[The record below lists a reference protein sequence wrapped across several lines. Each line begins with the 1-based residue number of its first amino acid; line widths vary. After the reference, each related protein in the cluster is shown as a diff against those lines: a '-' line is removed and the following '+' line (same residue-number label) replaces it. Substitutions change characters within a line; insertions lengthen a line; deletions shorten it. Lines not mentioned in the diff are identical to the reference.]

1 MGIFKEIKKDEYI
14 SLLDASKICD
24 YSQEYLSLRAR
35 QGKLQ
40 ATKLGRNWV
49 TTREWLDE
57 YIKKTEEYKKE
68 HSTKIKKGFRLTPKV
83 LLSLFVALI
92 SLASFWFVA
101 EGKIEKAIGKIMAK
115 TDIVLEDS
123 SDFVY
128 GKVKNLSLATV
139 SESSS
144 DTFFSKLSGNISE
157 ISRDI
162 KEDISFGIYKKTN
175 KIDSSLLAMKIEIDS
190 KLEKFKKGINANFS
204 LKKRKKD
211 VDLVKNI
218 KDGFNSSMVSIKK
231 SLFKKDKKLEIVK
244 GSEKYKEE
252 IDFFEIMKATSDTFL
267 DYTEWLSNES
277 KIVKASKDAI
287 DYLFSLNRKLKEK
300 VVSLVT
306 LRKDISDNI
315 NDIPNKLEQEV
326 RDIVQEEIDN
336 QTTEPEPQQPTT
348 VINNPIKEIQTV
360 VTKTIFDNTYLNA
373 SLDLIWKNFA
383 KYDQSIKNL
392 EDLISKTSHPSAPV
406 YISQGLQVGG
416 NGVFDSLNAQI
427 GSFTNLGAGQ
437 SLTVGDSSSNDS
449 FVSNAVSTF
458 NDTVAISANSSNPAL
473 TLTQNGSGTL
483 LDLGSLFSVGSDG
496 KVIITSTEVPQLQIK
511 YDDSNYSSLVVTANG
526 TTTLNSTGGLILDSA
541 TGEVRIASGNELY
554 TPGGHPI
561 RSSGEVILKEI
572 IPIFGY
578 EVPVQCSTSCASPSS
593 ATTTRIMTEY
603 PFPSAMTGT
612 TRIHKFIIK
621 YATATTTASST
632 FTVRNITDSTTTTF
646 DVPASEDTDLNKTK
660 VYITPTVVVPTDG
673 DDWVLD
679 VSIPSGSTMKIY
691 EIFLSA
697 YDVVD

>member
-1 MGIFKEIKKDEYI
+1 MSENIKKQVKKEDYI
-14 SLLDASKICD
+14 SLLEATEFCD
-24 YSQEYLSLRAR
+24 YSQEYLSLRSR
-35 QGKLQ
+35 QGKLK
-40 ATKLGRNWV
+40 AVKLGRNWV
-49 TTREWLDE
+49 TTKEWLKE
-57 YIKKTEEYKKE
+57 YVDSANSSKNGKHYGEGSELYSVTKNFKGYIP
-68 HSTKIKKGFRLTPKV
+68 KIKALLPFVFAICLLVFSFSAMGKV
-83 LLSLFVALI
+83 ISEDLSSVKKFVGKQAEVFVDGYEDTVLKLADSFYYKAKDI
-92 SLASFWFVA
+92 SLGLASLNEVEDNVFNSTVA
-101 EGKIEKAIGKIMAK
+101 SVKRSGRELNK
-115 TDIVLEDS
+115 DID
-123 SDFVY
+123 
-128 GKVKNLSLATV
+128 KVKEEV
-139 SESSS
+139 SY
-144 DTFFSKLSGNISE
+144 FLGV
-157 ISRDI
+157 DI
-162 KEDISFGIYKKTN
+162 ASVT
-175 KIDSSLLAMKIEIDS
+175 
-190 KLEKFKKGINANFS
+190 
-204 LKKRKKD
+204 
-211 VDLVKNI
+211 
-218 KDGFNSSMVSIKK
+218 
-231 SLFKKDKKLEIVK
+231 
-244 GSEKYKEE
+244 
-252 IDFFEIMKATSDTFL
+252 KATSDTFV
-267 DYTEWLSNES
+267 DYTQWLSNES

-458 NDTVAISANSSNPAL
+458 NDIVAITANSSNPAL